1 MDRTILGTG
10 KSFIEY
16 QIFEYIIFQ
25 IGIASYGNEIAV
37 GSSLKIYTQLSS
49 YVDWINKVMNS
60 TSIPVQTSTASLPAK
75 TSTASIPVRTS
86 TASLPAKTSTT
97 PRPNCALKHQQNI
110 ILSKI
115 FIFTILISLIKN
127 YSYLIY

>member
-75 TSTASIPVRTS
+75 TSTAS
-86 TASLPAKTSTT
+86 LPAKTSTT

>member
-1 MDRTILGTG
+1 MYLRGFWWSAISMDRTILGTG

-25 IGIASYGNEIAV
+25 IGIASYGNELDV
-37 GSSLKIYTQLSS
+37 GSSLKIYTKLSS
-49 YVDWINKVMNS
+49 YVDWINKVMND
-60 TSIPVQTSTASLPAK
+60 TSLPIQTST
-75 TSTASIPVRTS
+75 I
-86 TASLPAKTSTT
+86 

-115 FIFTILISLIKN
+115 FIFIILISLIKN
-127 YSYLIY
+127 Y

>member
-25 IGIASYGNEIAV
+25 IGIASYGNEIPV

-60 TSIPVQTSTASLPAK
+60 TSIPVQTSTASLP
-75 TSTASIPVRTS
+75 T
-86 TASLPAKTSTT
+86 KTSTT